1 MDFIFQNLSVIISV
15 VIGASLLVYVFLDG
29 VAIGS
34 GIASFFMKDKQ
45 NRGMTM
51 SSVLPFWD
59 SNGTWI
65 ILSAVLLYAG
75 FPKAYEMVTSIF
87 YIPAVLLLIAIC
99 VRGMAF
105 EFRNKKET
113 HMQKWDIAYFIACS
127 VIAFVEGAAA
137 GNYLVGFNISD
148 GNYNG
153 GLFAWFNLPAIIAG
167 LMVVVGYAILGYGW
181 IVVKFEND
189 IKKNAIELTGLFAK
203 ILLGLMPILLIVTLY
218 LIPSVAQIWKERI
231 YLIVP
236 SVVLIFLSL
245 VYLIVKAK
253 KFKSDM
259 SILYVSYLIV
269 ALSAATL
276 IFTNFPYI
284 VGRSIS
290 IFEHASDDYGRR
302 FFMYGIMIFI
312 PLISIYMC
320 KNILVFR
327 GKLKEKISY

>member
-1 MDFIFQNLSVIISV
+1 MDFIFQNLSVIISI
-15 VIGASLLVYVFLDG
+15 VIGVSLLVYVFLDG

-34 GIASFFMKDKQ
+34 GIASFFMKNKE

-65 ILSAVLLYAG
+65 ILAAVLLWAG
-75 FPKAYEMVTSIF
+75 FPKAYEIVTSIF
-87 YIPAVLLLIAIC
+87 YLPAVLLLIAIC

-113 HMQKWDIAYFIACS
+113 HMHKWDVAYFVACS
-127 VIAFVEGAAA
+127 VIAFIEGAAA
-137 GNYLVGFNISD
+137 GNYLMGFDISVGE
-148 GNYNG
+148 YNG
-153 GLFAWFNLPAIIAG
+153 GIFAWFNIPAIIAG
-167 LMVVVGYAILGYGW
+167 IVVVVGYAILGYGW
-181 IVVKFEND
+181 IVIKFEND
-189 IKKNAIELTGLFAK
+189 IKKNAIELTISFAK
-203 ILLGLMPILLIVTLY
+203 ILLSLLPVLLICTAYFIPSVVQIWKDRILLIA
-218 LIPSVAQIWKERI
+218 PSIIMIFASVI
-231 YLIVP
+231 YLI
-236 SVVLIFLSL
+236 L
-245 VYLIVKAK
+245 KAK

-290 IFEHASDDYGRR
+290 IFEYASNDYGRR